1 MKKGPLVLAV
11 MGLIAMGCRGGK
23 EAAGSGTETAAPEE
37 VVAGSFVV
45 AAPEDGLLTAG
56 ITVYDAGEH
65 AEPRWEGLTEEQYEL
80 PPGRYDVLIEYF
92 GQGYWRRGV
101 ELAGGEEAVKLPMGA
116 LALEARSSRGD
127 RLEGDVAVYP
137 AGATGGPPA
146 MEGETFEGLAVL
158 AGTYD
163 VRVTLQGRERWLRG
177 VTVGEGDY
185 ETRTLI
191 EPVGYLRVEVLDQ
204 DRKPLD
210 AEVWIYGPASGH
222 VPAALGKSNR
232 PLPLLPGRYDVAVR
246 WAGTRD
252 FSSGVAVVE
261 NQTTEE
267 RFTFWRSEAR

>member
-1 MKKGPLVLAV
+1 MKKAPSVLVII
-11 MGLIAMGCRGGK
+11 GLVVMGCRGDR
-23 EAAGSGTETAAPEE
+23 EVAGGDGETAAADE

-45 AAPEDGLLTAG
+45 AGPDDGLLPAG
-56 ITVYDAGEH
+56 ITVYEAGEH
-65 AEPRWEGLTEEQYEL
+65 AEPRWEGLAEEQYEL

-92 GQGYWRRGV
+92 GQKYWRRGV
-101 ELAGGEEAVKLPMGA
+101 ELAGGEEAVKLPMGT

-127 RLEGDVAVYP
+127 RLEGGVAVYP
-137 AGATGGPPA
+137 AEATGGPPA
-146 MEGETFEGLAVL
+146 MEGEAFEGLAVL

-163 VRVTLQGRERWLRG
+163 LRVTLQGRERWLRG

-204 DRKPLD
+204 DGKPLE
-210 AEVWIYGPASGH
+210 AEVWVYGPASGH
-222 VPAALGKSNR
+222 VPAALGKSNW
-232 PLPLLPGRYDVAVR
+232 PLALLPGRYDVAVR

-261 NQTTEE
+261 NQTTVE

>member
-1 MKKGPLVLAV
+1 MEKAWSALAIIGLVAV
-11 MGLIAMGCRGGK
+11 GCRGDR
-23 EAAGSGTETAAPEE
+23 EAARRGAEAPAPEK

-45 AAPEDGLLTAG
+45 AGPEDGLLPAG

-65 AEPRWEGLTEEQYEL
+65 AEPRWEGLAEEQYEL
-80 PPGRYDVLIEYF
+80 APGRYDVLIEYF
-92 GQGYWRRGV
+92 GQKYWRRGV
-101 ELAGGEEAVKLPMGA
+101 ELAGGEEAVKLPMGT

-137 AGATGGPPA
+137 AVATGGPPA

-185 ETRTLI
+185 ETRALI
-191 EPVGYLRVEVLDQ
+191 EPVGYLRAEVLDQ
-204 DRKPLD
+204 DGKPLE
-210 AEVWIYGPASGH
+210 AEVWVYGPASGH

-232 PLPLLPGRYDVAVR
+232 PLALLPGRYDLAVR

-261 NQTTEE
+261 NQTTVE